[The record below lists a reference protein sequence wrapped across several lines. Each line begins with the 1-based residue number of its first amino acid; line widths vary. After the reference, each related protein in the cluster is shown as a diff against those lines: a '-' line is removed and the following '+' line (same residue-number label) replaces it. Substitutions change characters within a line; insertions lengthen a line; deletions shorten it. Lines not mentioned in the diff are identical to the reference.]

1 VEHFF
6 QFGNEKQIVHRVPS
20 RDGLGGQRIHHLIW
34 RDIETL
40 GGDIFE
46 SLHDRMAMVIGGLG
60 FVYDFWFAGIATS

>member
-1 VEHFF
+1 
-6 QFGNEKQIVHRVPS
+6 
-20 RDGLGGQRIHHLIW
+20 LIW